1 MGRAMLSSVCRGGKV
16 DVGNSLALLLL
27 LAAGVGAM
35 DCSRF
40 PMWNECRGAVA
51 YHGVE
56 ELRMTLLLQSLL
68 PESPKRSQMVDHPI
82 YLARLGWRDG
92 YARNPYMVN
101 PRHTNQQG
109 LSINDPSTINPGFSI
124 YDPRGKK
131 ATPLQRY
138 LRNGNHLFSTIIR
151 KQIGG
156 LKEGLEEM

>member
-1 MGRAMLSSVCRGGKV
+1 MGRAMLFSVCRGGKV
-16 DVGNSLALLLL
+16 DVGNSLALLLLPL

-56 ELRMTLLLQSLL
+56 ESLL

-109 LSINDPSTINPGFSI
+109 LSI

-151 KQIGG
+151 KQTG
-156 LKEGLEEM
+156 